1 MLQGPNRAPLILA
14 VTVVLAFGA
23 GLVAQGATG
32 DTSGKA
38 MILTTLPIIGLG
50 IIAMVQWQKRW
61 FERSRTA
68 ERAQRA
74 AARPQTGAPV
84 SDPGALSVEELR
96 AALAVRSGAAAAA
109 ADARDAQWTL
119 AGDLMRDGRI
129 MIFAICA
136 LMIPALMLQK
146 IELVVL
152 AAIPIVL
159 MAVWLAIK
167 TVMRGGTYDKAF
179 AALDRWL
186 EPLGL
191 DAVERPEITVA
202 PRWDGTGTLRHE
214 EVGPTVVAGTRHGHA
229 VRISWDARLAVTTVS
244 APSAR
249 YELSV
254 TDMRLGGDAPPE
266 VRALVDALAPS
277 PRWTKVKVSAGPE
290 GIVIERRGREK
301 AEAWLYDLWLAERLA
316 ERGPG
321 AGQVA
326 GEGGSPVASATR
338 CQIP

>member
-61 FERSRTA
+61 FERSRAA

-74 AARPQTGAPV
+74 AEQPATRGPL
-84 SDPGALSVEELR
+84 SDPGALSVQELR
-96 AALAVRSGAAAAA
+96 AALAVRPGAAAAA
-109 ADARDAQWTL
+109 ADATDAQWNL
-119 AGDLMRDGRI
+119 AAGLMRDGRI
-129 MIFAICA
+129 MVFAICA

-146 IELVVL
+146 VELVVV

-179 AALDRWL
+179 AALDSWL
-186 EPLGL
+186 EPLAL
-191 DAVERPEITVA
+191 EAVERPKITVA

-229 VRISWDARLAVTTVS
+229 VRISWDARVAVTTVS

-249 YELSV
+249 YELSA
-254 TDMRLGGDAPPE
+254 TDMRLGGEAPPQ
-266 VRALVDALAPS
+266 VRTVVDALAPS
-277 PRWTKVKVSAGPE
+277 PRWTKVKVLAGPE

-301 AEAWLYDLWLAERLA
+301 AQAWLYDLWLAERL
-316 ERGPG
+316 
-321 AGQVA
+321 
-326 GEGGSPVASATR
+326 GSLDPVAA
-338 CQIP
+338 QAAHGE